1 MKISPRATSLVLTA
15 ASLIAISACGG
26 SGSSS
31 SASPRTKNAALV
43 SPNYGD
49 IHTPPTAAKA
59 TTTTLAICGTAETSA
74 QKASAIIEAQLVS
87 EGIAQVVAQSASS
100 AAAGSVERV
109 GLLAK
114 NNCLPAPT
122 TTPTTLPAT
131 TTSAPSTATT
141 KVCTTLEKKIQIN
154 GCSLP
159 PRVWIKE
166 TTTTLAIC
174 NTAQTSAQKVS
185 AIIEAQLVSEGIAQ
199 VVAQSAASAAAASVE
214 QAGLLAK
221 NNCITAPTTTSTS
234 LVLTTTA
241 PTTSATTIS
250 PIATTAPSTTEFK
263 GPNFTK
269 PTTCSQINRKLGKC

>member
-1 MKISPRATSLVLTA
+1 MKISPRATTLVLTA

-31 SASPRTKNAALV
+31 TASPRTKNAALV

-122 TTPTTLPAT
+122 TTPTTLPVT

-174 NTAQTSAQKVS
+174 DTAQTSAQKVS

-199 VVAQSAASAAAASVE
+199 VVAQSASSAATGSIE
-214 QAGLLAK
+214 RAGLLAK
-221 NNCITAPTTTSTS
+221 NNCVPASTM
-234 LVLTTTA
+234 
-241 PTTSATTIS
+241 ATTIS
-250 PIATTAPSTTEFK
+250 PVMTAATTAPSTTEFN

-269 PTTCSQINRKLGKC
+269 PTTCRILIKIGHC